1 MVIVRARGVCWG
13 VRKLFRL
20 FAFLLVLAAAI
31 VLLGYVYLRQ
41 SLPHLEGEIPVAG
54 INAAVEIL
62 RDAYGV
68 PHIFA
73 ASEHDAQFALGFVHA
88 QDRLW

>member
-1 MVIVRARGVCWG
+1 

-41 SLPHLEGEIPVAG
+41 SLPQLEGEIPVAG
-54 INAAVEIL
+54 IGAAVEIL

-73 ASEHDAQFALGFVHA
+73 ATERDAQFALGFVHA